1 MEREATPKPMITSDQ
16 AAVLLEVD
24 QETLSRVLG
33 RSLRSVEEEL
43 SLSEL
48 LTAAIQLRNVPL
60 EEVAGGVLEM
70 LSPGSPEYEQ
80 AEAGIDKFLRE
91 LPLRKASD
99 PDQFLAEMRE
109 VLPADRYRQ
118 AERIYVNACRRVSD

>member
-1 MEREATPKPMITSDQ
+1 MITSDQ